1 MDNKDRPGSSHW
13 WEFSVYS
20 PQATLVVIDTNMLY
34 AFNVST
40 ASINLSQES
49 NFIPKW
55 LGPTQLNLIS
65 LPFLGQRTVGP
76 KAGQTSLF
84 WINQCLEH
92 QGPLF
97 LDQG

>member
-1 MDNKDRPGSSHW
+1 MDNKDKPN
-13 WEFSVYS
+13 
-20 PQATLVVIDTNMLY
+20 TLVVIDTNMLY
-34 AFNVST
+34 AFNFST
-40 ASINLSQES
+40 ARINLSQKS
-49 NFIPKW
+49 DFIPKC